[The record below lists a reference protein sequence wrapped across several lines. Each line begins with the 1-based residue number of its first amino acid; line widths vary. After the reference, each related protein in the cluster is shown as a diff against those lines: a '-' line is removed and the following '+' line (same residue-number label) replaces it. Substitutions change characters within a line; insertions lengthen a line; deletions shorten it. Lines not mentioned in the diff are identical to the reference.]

1 MATIRATFI
10 LTDRASGELDKIH
23 DSAERAENRLKTLDK
38 QMERMGKDHH
48 RAVDGISRDLT
59 QWDGDSDKTSR
70 SILDRL
76 DAIDNKMS
84 GFTKRKNVIRVE
96 ADTSHATREIGK
108 LDRAMQRVLG
118 RGGDRNNTSRFLGG
132 AGRGLSGLVSGIWK
146 GASKSSQKI
155 GLNLGPISTR
165 LSMLMPLLVAIGG
178 PVASAAAAGL
188 ATVAVGITALGAAAI
203 GVVGILGAVTAGI
216 AAMAVP
222 IGIAVSRF
230 NDKRKALEL
239 ATEHLNK
246 YKHGTKNYAKAQ
258 REVNVAMAA
267 FSTEE
272 KKALG
277 NLSLLQGAWDKFVT
291 NGPSGQRA
299 MEMINSSLVIATG
312 LMPVLARQM
321 DRFTARGSNL
331 FASAQKNLPGFK
343 NQLNATMSSWPHIF
357 EQMGKATGHFGM
369 GFLRLLQAASPLLV
383 WMSDKTLEI
392 AEHFDKW
399 MADPK
404 NFKKVRDWFIKM
416 EDPIEKLSIFAWDLV
431 SAFVAMG
438 SDSTNIGS
446 FNSILDSFMRGVG
459 WIKRETPDL
468 ADSFV
473 KDLLPALERT
483 AELIGNVWTL
493 TAPLINKAIEGATR
507 LTEMLDNM
515 DGNKGSWIALIGMSL
530 MTGTGQGLAG
540 GLFKGIGKAFNWAG
554 RGRGGA
560 GGGGGAIP
568 TAMNGLDDIP
578 QIGKAA
584 MAKGLARRA
593 GGLVNAAADILAP
606 NVHVT
611 NTLGSPV
618 PVIIVGDLSMGRMPG
633 GRGGKLG
640 GPAGKLL
647 ASLAT
652 VLGLGA
658 ALGADVPAPGVPS
671 NPGVRANPQHTNNR
685 PNVHANPTR
694 PRPGAGSGIPGWR
707 PGGAGPIGDMIAAG
721 AVPGANGENQ
731 LQKRVAGLSNGQ
743 IQYGHYPA
751 GMQKL
756 VDAEA
761 KRRGIMTPGMRQHAR
776 TVALLHA
783 QNAAPGIGGEI
794 KNTAV
799 IAGGLFGAFEGLA
812 AIGGAGAAVM
822 GAGRAALP
830 RLGPALGMGGA
841 AAGAAP
847 AGAMAKGVTPQVNKP
862 KDNGFAGWLRSINT
876 LIDATTARGAN
887 QTSQRARAASRV
899 MSTNAQAGA
908 RAMLSTFQ
916 TAIAGLWDLV
926 GQAVSSAASA
936 LASVAASAAGALGL
950 GGGAQEGFGEGAG
963 DPGNV
968 TGFAQLSEMGALQ
981 PNAAAV
987 LNSIPGDKTI
997 TAVKSDHSK
1006 YTSSGNI
1013 SDHWYGRAFD
1023 FVTGGQSEMKA
1034 AGKYIRANASKF
1046 GVRKSQV
1053 FDPGYDPY
1061 GGHSGSNSHV
1071 HVAFNAPSGDGRGSN
1086 AGSAPKGG
1094 GGVGSISRSAS
1105 VMVSFAGATFEI
1117 NNGDDYDKVVEQLVE
1132 RLGAAFA
1139 ANGTTSASEMTGS

>member
-10 LTDRASGELDKIH
+10 LTDKASGELDKIH
-23 DSAERAENRLKTLDK
+23 DSAKRAEDRLKTLDK

-76 DAIDNKMS
+76 DAIDKKMS

-108 LDRAMQRVLG
+108 LDRAMQKVLG

-132 AGRGLSGLVSGIWK
+132 AGRGLSGLIGGIWK
-146 GASKSSQKI
+146 GAAKSSQKI

-188 ATVAVGITALGAAAI
+188 ATVAVGITALGAAAV
-203 GVVGILGAVTAGI
+203 GVVGILGAVTVGI

-222 IGIAVSRF
+222 IGMAVSRF

-258 REVNVAMAA
+258 REVNVAMNA

-277 NLSLLQGAWDKFVT
+277 NLQLLQGAWDKFVT
-291 NGPSGQRA
+291 NGASGTRS
-299 MEMINSSLVIATG
+299 MDMINSSLQIATQ
-312 LMPVLARQM
+312 LVPTLARQM
-321 DRFTARGSNL
+321 DRFTARGTNL
-331 FASAQKNLPGFK
+331 FASAQKNMPGFQR
-343 NQLNATMSSWPHIF
+343 QLDATMSSWPHIF
-357 EQMGKATGHFGM
+357 ETMGKATGHFAM

-392 AEHFDKW
+392 AENFNEW
-399 MADPK
+399 MKDPE

-416 EDPIEKLSIFAWDLV
+416 EKPIARIADFAWSFA
-431 SAFVAMG
+431 SAFVALG
-438 SDSTNIGS
+438 SNTGNIS
-446 FNSILDSFMRGVG
+446 NASKILDALERGMG
-459 WIKRETPDL
+459 WLVREVPGLT
-468 ADSFV
+468 DSFT
-473 KDLLPALERT
+473 KDLLPTLERS

-493 TAPLINKAIEGATR
+493 TAPIINQVLEGATR
-507 LTEMLDNM
+507 VTEMLNEM
-515 DGNKGSWIALIGMSL
+515 DGNKGSIIALAGMIA
-530 MTGTGQGLAG
+530 MTGTGQSL
-540 GLFKGIGKAFNWAG
+540 I
-554 RGRGGA
+554 GGA
-560 GGGGGAIP
+560 GGLLGRGLKWLGGRGGGGAGGAGAAIAGR
-568 TAMNGLDDIP
+568 AMNGLDDLP
-578 QIGKAA
+578 KLSAGQL
-584 MAKGLARRA
+584 AKGVARRA

-618 PVIIVGDLSMGRMPG
+618 PVIIVGDLTVPGGKPGRLGRGGG
-633 GRGGKLG
+633 GRGAGLLG
-640 GPAGKLL
+640 A
-647 ASLAT
+647 LAT
-652 VLGLGA
+652 VLGLGMVVGPE
-658 ALGADVPAPGVPS
+658 LDIPAQGVPS
-671 NPGVRANPQHTNNR
+671 TETIRANPQHVKPKPVVGNPFR
-685 PNVHANPTR
+685 PP
-694 PRPGAGSGIPGWR
+694 
-707 PGGAGPIGDMIAAG
+707 GPIGDMIAGGAIPGAG
-721 AVPGANGENQ
+721 AAAAGQPNGRKLLEQRYRNMT
-731 LQKRVAGLSNGQ
+731 NGQ
-743 IQYGHYPA
+743 LMYGHFNA
-751 GMQKL
+751 GQEYLASK
-756 VDAEA
+756 EA
-761 KRRGIMTPGMRQHAR
+761 KRRGIMTRQMSAR
-776 TVALLHA
+776 AAIRARLEA
-783 QNAAPGIGGEI
+783 QNMAPGLWGEV
-794 KNTAV
+794 KNTAA
-799 IAGGLFGAFEGLA
+799 IAGGGIVAARGLA
-812 AIGGAGAAVM
+812 GIGATGGALIAG
-822 GAGRAALP
+822 GRALGP
-830 RLGPALGMGGA
+830 RLGPALGVGGA
-841 AAGAAP
+841 AAATARP
-847 AGAMAKGVTPQVNKP
+847 AMASGGNEGFTPKVNEP
-862 KDNGFAGWLRSINT
+862 KDSFSPWLRRVNA
-876 LIDATTARGAN
+876 LIDSTTSRGAN
-887 QTSQRARAASRV
+887 QTSQRARAANRV
-899 MSTNAQAGA
+899 MMTNAQAGA
-908 RAMLSTFQ
+908 RSMLTTFQ

-926 GQAVSSAASA
+926 GQAVSSAASS
-936 LASVAASAAGALGL
+936 LGSIASQAASMLGM
-950 GGGAQEGFGEGAG
+950 GGGGSQEGYGEGAG
-963 DPGNV
+963 NPGNV
-968 TGFAQLSEMGALQ
+968 NGFAQLSEMGSLQ
-981 PNAAAV
+981 PQAAAV
-987 LNSIPGDKTI
+987 LNSLPGDKTI
-997 TAVKSDHSK
+997 TAVKSDHDK

-1086 AGSAPKGG
+1086 AGSAPKASA
-1094 GGVGSISRSAS
+1094 GVGSVSRSAS

-1117 NNGDDYDKVVEQLVE
+1117 RNGDDYDQVVEQLVE